1 VCHEESGAERCAKTF
16 EWLCGRRRSALRSW
30 HRSLEASERMGMP
43 YQVALTEC
51 DFGRLTGD
59 RRHLER
65 AAVIFAD
72 LGAELDATRVNE
84 ALSMI

>member
-43 YQVALTEC
+43 YQVALTEY

-65 AAVIFAD
+65 SAVIFAD
-72 LGAELDATRVNE
+72 LGAELDATRMNE